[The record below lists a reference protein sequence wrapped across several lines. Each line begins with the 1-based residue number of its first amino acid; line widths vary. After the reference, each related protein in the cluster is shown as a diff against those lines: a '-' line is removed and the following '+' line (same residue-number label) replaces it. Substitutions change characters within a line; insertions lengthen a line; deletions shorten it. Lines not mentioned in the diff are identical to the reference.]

1 MAFPVGIPLPKK
13 VRKRPHPKHHEEEQ
27 EEEEPEKPP
36 VVVSELILVRCIF
49 KSLIKGNANGTNR

>member
-1 MAFPVGIPLPKK
+1 MAFPVDIPLPKK

-36 VVVSELILVRCIF
+36 VVVSELILVWYIF
-49 KSLIKGNANGTNR
+49 KSVIKSKANGTNW